1 MIEFIETNRILI
13 ALIILII
20 VATFEL
26 IFKRNKINKLEKTVE
41 VLKKENKY
49 NTAHISSLQKANS
62 DYYYNILILT
72 KFIIFYNILT
82 DILTSKLGA
91 KADGFTY
98 RTFDYKKENGVT
110 IEKKVN
116 TRKVKVKGEVG
127 YIIKDRYF
135 IKKADLDSLLLE
147 IKEHLKPINT
157 KDSSEELITNS
168 MLNNLI
174 LAFKSNPSLFH
185 IKVEEVRGDYTF
197 NINH

>member
-13 ALIILII
+13 ALVIVIIA
-20 VATFEL
+20 ATVEI

-41 VLKKENKY
+41 ALKKEEEINNIY
-49 NTAHISSLQKANS
+49 INSLQKNKS
-62 DYYYNILILT
+62 DYNYNTFVLAN
-72 KFIIFYNILT
+72 FISFYNILT

-116 TRKVKVKGEVG
+116 TKKVKVKGEVG
-127 YIIKDRYF
+127 YIIKDKYF
-135 IKKADLDSLLLE
+135 IKKADLDALLLE
-147 IKEHLKPINT
+147 IKANLKPINV
-157 KDSSEELITNS
+157 KDSSEKEIAHA
-168 MLNNLI
+168 MLSNLI

-185 IKVEEVRGDYTF
+185 IKVEEVRGDNTF
-197 NINH
+197 VINN

>member
-1 MIEFIETNRILI
+1 MINFIETNRILI
-13 ALIILII
+13 ALVIVIIA
-20 VATFEL
+20 ATVEI

-41 VLKKENKY
+41 VLKKENE
-49 NTAHISSLQKANS
+49 NNNINIRSLQRANS

-72 KFIIFYNILT
+72 KFISFYNILT

-116 TRKVKVKGEVG
+116 TKKVRVKGEVG
-127 YIIKDRYF
+127 YIIKDKYF
-135 IKKADLDSLLLE
+135 IKKADLDILLLE
-147 IKEHLKPINT
+147 IKAHLKPINV
-157 KDSSEELITNS
+157 KDSSEKEIAHA
-168 MLNNLI
+168 MLTNLI

-197 NINH
+197 NINP

>member
-13 ALIILII
+13 ALVIIII
-20 VATFEL
+20 VSIVEI

-41 VLKKENKY
+41 VLKKENKD
-49 NTAHISSLQKANS
+49 NTAHISSLQKTNS
-62 DYYYNILILT
+62 DYYYNTLVLAN
-72 KFIIFYNILT
+72 FIIFYNILT
-82 DILTSKLGA
+82 EILTSKLEA

-116 TRKVKVKGEVG
+116 TKKVRVKGEVG
-127 YIIKDRYF
+127 YIIKDKYF
-135 IKKADLDSLLLE
+135 IKKADLDALLLE
-147 IKEHLKPINT
+147 IKAHLKPINV
-157 KDSSEELITNS
+157 KDSSEKEIANA
-168 MLNNLI
+168 MLHNLI
-174 LAFKSNPSLFH
+174 LAFISNPSLFH

>member
-13 ALIILII
+13 ALVIIII
-20 VATFEL
+20 VTTLEI
-26 IFKRNKINKLEKTVE
+26 IFKRDKIHKLEKIVKA
-41 VLKKENKY
+41 LKEENKDKDS
-49 NTAHISSLQKANS
+49 HIWSLQKTNS
-62 DYYYNILILT
+62 EYYYNILILT
-72 KFIIFYNILT
+72 KFISFYNILT

-157 KDSSEELITNS
+157 KDSSEEVITNS

-197 NINH
+197 VINN

>member
-1 MIEFIETNRILI
+1 MKKYNIIRNSNDFTN
-13 ALIILII
+13 IIKKKNGI
-20 VATFEL
+20 V
-26 IFKRNKINKLEKTVE
+26 
-41 VLKKENKY
+41 NKY
-49 NTAHISSLQKANS
+49 FILNVEDNNINISSLQRANS
-62 DYYYNILILT
+62 DYYYNTLILT
-72 KFIIFYNILT
+72 KFISFYSILT

-127 YIIKDRYF
+127 YIIKDKYF
-135 IKKADLDSLLLE
+135 IKKADLDALLLE
-147 IKEHLKPINT
+147 IKTHLKPINV
-157 KDSSEELITNS
+157 KDSSENVITNA

-185 IKVEEVRGDYTF
+185 IKVEEVRGD
-197 NINH
+197 NIFVINN

>member
-1 MIEFIETNRILI
+1 MIAFIETNRILI
-13 ALIILII
+13 ALIIIII

-41 VLKKENKY
+41 VLKKENKD
-49 NTAHISSLQKANS
+49 NTAHISSLQKTNS
-62 DYYYNILILT
+62 DYYYNTLVLAN
-72 KFIIFYNILT
+72 FIIFYNILT
-82 DILTSKLGA
+82 EILTSKLGA

-116 TRKVKVKGEVG
+116 TKKVRVKGEVG
-127 YIIKDRYF
+127 YIIKDKYF
-135 IKKADLDSLLLE
+135 IKKADLDALLLE
-147 IKEHLKPINT
+147 IKAHLKPINV
-157 KDSSEELITNS
+157 KDSSEKAIAYA
-168 MLNNLI
+168 MLHNLI

-197 NINH
+197 VIND

>member
-13 ALIILII
+13 ALIIMII
-20 VATFEL
+20 IATIEL
-26 IFKRNKINKLEKTVE
+26 IFRRNKINRLEKTVE
-41 VLKKENKY
+41 SFKKEKETTNIY
-49 NTAHISSLQKANS
+49 ISSLQKDKSN
-62 DYYYNILILT
+62 YKYNTVVLT
-72 KFIIFYNILT
+72 NFIIFYNILI

-110 IEKKVN
+110 IEKKIN
-116 TRKVKVKGEVG
+116 NKKVKVKGEVG
-127 YIIKDRYF
+127 YIIKDKYF
-135 IKKADLDSLLLE
+135 IKKADLDALLLE
-147 IKEHLKPINT
+147 IKAHLKPIDV
-157 KDSSEELITNS
+157 KDSSEKEIAHA
-168 MLNNLI
+168 MLSNLI

>member
-13 ALIILII
+13 ALVIVIIA
-20 VATFEL
+20 ATVEI

-41 VLKKENKY
+41 ALKKEEEINNIY
-49 NTAHISSLQKANS
+49 ISSLQKNKSNYNHNTFVLAN
-62 DYYYNILILT
+62 
-72 KFIIFYNILT
+72 FISFYNILT

-127 YIIKDRYF
+127 YIIKDKYF
-135 IKKADLDSLLLE
+135 IKKADLDALLLE
-147 IKEHLKPINT
+147 IKAHLKPINV
-157 KDSSEELITNS
+157 KDNSEKEIART
-168 MLNNLI
+168 MLSNLI

-185 IKVEEVRGDYTF
+185 IKVEEVRGDNTF
-197 NINH
+197 VINN

>member
-13 ALIILII
+13 ALIIIII

-41 VLKKENKY
+41 VLKKENKD
-49 NTAHISSLQKANS
+49 NTAHISSLQKTNS
-62 DYYYNILILT
+62 DYYYNTLVLAN
-72 KFIIFYNILT
+72 FIIFYNILT
-82 DILTSKLGA
+82 EILTSKLGA

-116 TRKVKVKGEVG
+116 TKKVRVKGEVG
-127 YIIKDRYF
+127 YIIKDKYF
-135 IKKADLDSLLLE
+135 IKKADLDALLLE
-147 IKEHLKPINT
+147 IKAHLKPINV
-157 KDSSEELITNS
+157 KDSSEKEIANA
-168 MLNNLI
+168 MLHNLI

-185 IKVEEVRGDYTF
+185 IKVEEVRGDNTF
-197 NINH
+197 VINN

>member
-13 ALIILII
+13 ALVIVII
-20 VATFEL
+20 VVL
-26 IFKRNKINKLEKTVE
+26 IESTFKRNKINKLKKTVE
-41 VLKKENKY
+41 ALKKEEEINNIY
-49 NTAHISSLQKANS
+49 INSLQKNKS
-62 DYYYNILILT
+62 DYNYNTFVLAN
-72 KFIIFYNILT
+72 FISFYNILT

-127 YIIKDRYF
+127 YIIKDKYF
-135 IKKADLDSLLLE
+135 IKKADLDALLLE
-147 IKEHLKPINT
+147 IKTHLKPINV
-157 KDSSEELITNS
+157 KDSSEIIITNA
-168 MLNNLI
+168 MLHNLI

-185 IKVEEVRGDYTF
+185 IKVEEVRGYNTF
-197 NINH
+197 VINN

>member
-13 ALIILII
+13 ALVIIII

-41 VLKKENKY
+41 VLKKENKD
-49 NTAHISSLQKANS
+49 NTAHISSLQKTNS
-62 DYYYNILILT
+62 DYYYNTLVLAN
-72 KFIIFYNILT
+72 FIIFYNILT
-82 DILTSKLGA
+82 EILTSKLGA

-116 TRKVKVKGEVG
+116 TKKVRVKGEVG
-127 YIIKDRYF
+127 YIIKDKYF
-135 IKKADLDSLLLE
+135 IKKADLDALLLE
-147 IKEHLKPINT
+147 IKAHLKPINV
-157 KDSSEELITNS
+157 KDSSEKEIANA
-168 MLNNLI
+168 MLHNLI

-185 IKVEEVRGDYTF
+185 IKVEEVRGDNTF
-197 NINH
+197 VINN

>member
-1 MIEFIETNRILI
+1 MIEFIETNLILI
-13 ALIILII
+13 ALVIVIIA
-20 VATFEL
+20 ATVEI

-41 VLKKENKY
+41 ALKKEEELNNIY
-49 NTAHISSLQKANS
+49 ISSLQKNKS
-62 DYYYNILILT
+62 DYNYNTFVLAN
-72 KFIIFYNILT
+72 FISFYNILT

-127 YIIKDRYF
+127 YIIKDKYF
-135 IKKADLDSLLLE
+135 IKKADLDALLLE
-147 IKEHLKPINT
+147 IKAHLKPINV
-157 KDSSEELITNS
+157 KDNSEKEIAHA
-168 MLNNLI
+168 MLSNLI

-185 IKVEEVRGDYTF
+185 IKVEEVRGDNTF
-197 NINH
+197 VINN

>member
-13 ALIILII
+13 ALVIVII
-20 VATFEL
+20 VTTLEI
-26 IFKRNKINKLEKTVE
+26 IFKRDKIHKLEKIVE
-41 VLKKENKY
+41 VLKEENKDKDS
-49 NTAHISSLQKANS
+49 HIWSLQKTNS
-62 DYYYNILILT
+62 DYYYNTLVLAN
-72 KFIIFYNILT
+72 FIIFYNILT

-157 KDSSEELITNS
+157 KDSSEEVITNS

>member
-13 ALIILII
+13 ALTILII
-20 VATFEL
+20 VLILEI

-41 VLKKENKY
+41 TLKKENKDN
-49 NTAHISSLQKANS
+49 NTYISSLQKANS
-62 DYYYNILILT
+62 NYYYNTSVLT
-72 KFIIFYNILT
+72 NFIIFYNILT
-82 DILTSKLGA
+82 EILTSKLGA

-116 TRKVKVKGEVG
+116 TKKVKVKGEVG
-127 YIIKDRYF
+127 YIIKDKYF
-135 IKKADLDSLLLE
+135 IKKADLDALLLE
-147 IKEHLKPINT
+147 IKAHLKPINV
-157 KDSSEELITNS
+157 KCSSENVITDA

-185 IKVEEVRGDYTF
+185 IKVEEVRGDNTF
-197 NINH
+197 VINN

>member
-13 ALIILII
+13 ALTILII
-20 VATFEL
+20 VLIFEI

-41 VLKKENKY
+41 ALEKENED
-49 NTAHISSLQKANS
+49 NNINISSLQRANS
-62 DYYYNILILT
+62 DYYYNTLILT
-72 KFIIFYNILT
+72 KFISFYNILT

-127 YIIKDRYF
+127 YIIKDKYF
-135 IKKADLDSLLLE
+135 IKKADLDTLLLE
-147 IKEHLKPINT
+147 IKTHLKPINV
-157 KDSSEELITNS
+157 KDSSKTVIINA
-168 MLNNLI
+168 MLHNLI

-185 IKVEEVRGDYTF
+185 IKVEEVRGDSTF
-197 NINH
+197 VINN

>member
-13 ALIILII
+13 ALIIIII

-41 VLKKENKY
+41 VLKKENKD
-49 NTAHISSLQKANS
+49 NTAHISSLQKTNS
-62 DYYYNILILT
+62 DYYYNTLVLAN
-72 KFIIFYNILT
+72 FIIFYNILT
-82 DILTSKLGA
+82 EILTSKLGA

-110 IEKKVN
+110 IEKKVS
-116 TRKVKVKGEVG
+116 TKKVRVKGEVG
-127 YIIKDRYF
+127 YIIKDKYF
-135 IKKADLDSLLLE
+135 IKKADLDALLLE
-147 IKEHLKPINT
+147 IKEHLKPINV
-157 KDSSEELITNS
+157 KDSSEKEIAYA
-168 MLNNLI
+168 MLHNLI

-197 NINH
+197 VIND

>member
-13 ALIILII
+13 ALTILII
-20 VATFEL
+20 VLILEI

-41 VLKKENKY
+41 ALEKENED
-49 NTAHISSLQKANS
+49 NNINISSLQRANS
-62 DYYYNILILT
+62 DYYYNTFLLT
-72 KFIIFYNILT
+72 KFISFYNILT

-116 TRKVKVKGEVG
+116 TKKVKVKGEVG
-127 YIIKDRYF
+127 YIIKDKYF
-135 IKKADLDSLLLE
+135 IKKADLDTLLLE
-147 IKEHLKPINT
+147 IKAHLKPINVI
-157 KDSSEELITNS
+157 DSSEKEIANA
-168 MLNNLI
+168 MLYNLI

-185 IKVEEVRGDYTF
+185 IKVEEVRGNSTF

>member
-1 MIEFIETNRILI
+1 MIAFIETNRILI
-13 ALIILII
+13 ALIIIII

-41 VLKKENKY
+41 VLKKENKD
-49 NTAHISSLQKANS
+49 NTAHISSLQKTNS

-72 KFIIFYNILT
+72 KFISFYNILT

-116 TRKVKVKGEVG
+116 TKKVRVKGEVG
-127 YIIKDRYF
+127 YIIKDKYF
-135 IKKADLDSLLLE
+135 IKKADLDALLLE
-147 IKEHLKPINT
+147 IKAHLKPINV
-157 KDSSEELITNS
+157 KDSSEKEIAYA
-168 MLNNLI
+168 MLHNLI

-197 NINH
+197 VIND

>member
-1 MIEFIETNRILI
+1 MINFIETNRILI
-13 ALIILII
+13 ALVIVIIA
-20 VATFEL
+20 ATVEI

-41 VLKKENKY
+41 VLKKENE
-49 NTAHISSLQKANS
+49 NNNINIRSLQRANS

-72 KFIIFYNILT
+72 KFISFYNILT

-91 KADGFTY
+91 KAEGFTY

-147 IKEHLKPINT
+147 IKEHLKPINA
-157 KDSSEELITNS
+157 KDSSEEVITNS